1 MKTEKERRLL
11 SMAQRRVRIQKRPVR
26 RSQLISPWGIGNIV
40 NFPNDESLMVC
51 GLDAWEAFYSLA
63 QNPKEYVFNEE
74 RLQKRLNV
82 QEFRFPPDYRERGD
96 GVTNPEMKVPFI
108 RFPQWHYCPK
118 CGHMIKMTFYG
129 AAQKCQGKQFQTG
142 MSCHQTPQYR
152 RTRMIPVRFITVC
165 SQGHIDDFPFMEWV
179 HNGINHQE
187 GHILRF
193 RAGRNAGALSGI
205 EITCNCGLKKSMAGA
220 FNKGS
225 LTDIKNCNGSRPWL
239 GQTSSIVCGNELNVV
254 QRGASNVYFPQIR
267 TSIYLP
273 MWHEKINRR
282 LINILEENWSFL
294 TKSRVDGKLDRNRF
308 EMLADQKSL
317 NVDELINVAQNRI
330 SGTEERNISDSE
342 EDYRYVEYQALL
354 NESGGDNQDFYV
366 KKISSSKYSG
376 FLSKYF
382 ENICLVHK
390 LRETRAFCGFSRI
403 VPDNNRQLEEMKLEL
418 GIRQYNWLPAVINRG
433 EGLFFE
439 FNSQALNSWI
449 SNSKIETRARRLIDL
464 YNQSRINR
472 GIETRAINPLFIL
485 LHTFSHLIINELSY
499 ECGYGS
505 SSLRERIYCNHEN
518 INNRMNGVLIYTSS
532 GDSEGSMGGV
542 VASGRIGNL
551 ERIVH
556 EALEKAQ
563 WCSYDPVCMDSEG
576 QGTDSCNLAACYA
589 CALLPETSCEEMNR
603 LLDRGVLVGTHDEPN
618 EGYFP
623 RT

>member
-1 MKTEKERRLL
+1 
-11 SMAQRRVRIQKRPVR
+11 
-26 RSQLISPWGIGNIV
+26 
-40 NFPNDESLMVC
+40 
-51 GLDAWEAFYSLA
+51 
-63 QNPKEYVFNEE
+63 
-74 RLQKRLNV
+74 
-82 QEFRFPPDYRERGD
+82 
-96 GVTNPEMKVPFI
+96 
-108 RFPQWHYCPK
+108 
-118 CGHMIKMTFYG
+118 
-129 AAQKCQGKQFQTG
+129 
-142 MSCHQTPQYR
+142 
-152 RTRMIPVRFITVC
+152 MIPVRFITVC

-205 EITCNCGLKKSMAGA
+205 EITCSCGLKKSMAGA

-225 LTDIKNCNGSRPWL
+225 LKDIKNCNGSRPWL
-239 GQTSSIVCGNELNVV
+239 GQTSSMGCGDELHVV

-273 MWHEKINRR
+273 MWQENVNRR

-308 EMLADQKSL
+308 EMLAEQKSL
-317 NVDELINVAQNRI
+317 NVDELINAAENRL
-330 SGTEERNISDSE
+330 SGTDEKNISDSE
-342 EDYRYVEYQALL
+342 EAYRYVEYQALL

-366 KKISSSKYSG
+366 NKIPSNKYSG
-376 FLSKYF
+376 VLSKYF
-382 ENICLVHK
+382 SNICLVYK

-403 VPDNNRQLEEMKLEL
+403 VPDNNRPLEEMKAEL
-418 GIRQYNWLPAVINRG
+418 GLRQYNWLPAVINRG

-439 FNSQALNSWI
+439 FNRQTLDSWI
-449 SNSKIETRARRLIDL
+449 NTSKLELRARRLIDL

-472 GIETRAINPLFIL
+472 GIETRTINPVFIL

-505 SSLRERIYCNHEN
+505 SSLRERIYCNHEDV
-518 INNRMNGVLIYTSS
+518 NNTMNGVLIYTSS

-542 VASGRIGNL
+542 VASGRMGNL
-551 ERIVH
+551 ERIIH
-556 EALEKAQ
+556 AALEKAQ

-603 LLDRGVLVGTHDEPN
+603 LLDRGVLVGTHEEPN

-623 RT
+623 RI